1 MLKKIVIVCFG
12 FEAQHLRSQ
21 PWHMAHGL
29 ATQLSED
36 KHQVTLITDVNDIPS
51 TRYEIKKISSIFT
64 KKSPSSELIALLQAI
79 NAEMTFF
86 FIGSHELLKPG
97 RFKVPGNAYLVVSNS
112 RFSIGEI
119 ARIKFWELWGERN
132 LLLRPVVSSL
142 IPGWMLARGFAQTG
156 AKDIIYVSEGSQQRY
171 HKVGLPKGQY
181 FRPVVDQSYGSS
193 LSRNSKQDQL
203 TLCYFGPPLFLR
215 GVSES
220 IQAFEKAA
228 ARNPKIHLKLLIRLR
243 EETEYQQRYRKL
255 LEQVKS
261 STYSERIHI
270 DDRYMTPAELKAELD
285 QSDIFLLPF
294 KITVSDSPLV
304 IIESALTGK
313 PVVTLDTPGV
323 TEFVNEFGGVTCKQ
337 VDQLSGA
344 ILEACN
350 KQIKSGKI
358 DTKWLSWSASV
369 NHLMDGLLSEN
380 S

>member
-29 ATQLSED
+29 ATQLGED
-36 KHQVTLITDVNDIPS
+36 NHQVTLITDVIDVPS
-51 TRYEIKKISSIFT
+51 THYEIKKVSSLFT
-64 KKSPSSELIALLQAI
+64 KTSPSPELIALLQAI
-79 NAEMTFF
+79 NADMTFY

-97 RFKVPGNAYLVVSNS
+97 RFKVPGNAYLVISNS
-112 RFSIGEI
+112 RFSISEI

-171 HKVGLPKGQY
+171 HKVGLPRGQY
-181 FRPVVDQSYGSS
+181 FRPVVDKSYSS
-193 LSRNSKQDQL
+193 RLNNNSKADQL

-220 IQAFEKAA
+220 IQAFENAA
-228 ARNPKIHLKLLIRLR
+228 ARNPKLHLKLLIRLR
-243 EETEYQQRYRKL
+243 DESEYQQRYRKL
-255 LEQVKS
+255 LEQVKNS
-261 STYSERIHI
+261 PFSARINI
-270 DDRYMTPAELKAELD
+270 DDRYMSPAQLKAELD

-313 PVVTLDTPGV
+313 PVVSLDTPGV
-323 TEFVNEFGGVTCKQ
+323 TEFVQAFGGITCKQ
-337 VDQLSGA
+337 VEQLSDA

-350 KQIKSGKI
+350 KHTKSGKV
-358 DTKWLSWSASV
+358 DTKWLSWPASV
-369 NHLMDGLLSEN
+369 KHLMDGLLSEN

>member
-1 MLKKIVIVCFG
+1 
-12 FEAQHLRSQ
+12 
-21 PWHMAHGL
+21 
-29 ATQLSED
+29 
-36 KHQVTLITDVNDIPS
+36 
-51 TRYEIKKISSIFT
+51 
-64 KKSPSSELIALLQAI
+64 
-79 NAEMTFF
+79 
-86 FIGSHELLKPG
+86 
-97 RFKVPGNAYLVVSNS
+97 
-112 RFSIGEI
+112 
-119 ARIKFWELWGERN
+119 
-132 LLLRPVVSSL
+132 
-142 IPGWMLARGFAQTG
+142 MLARGFAQTG

-193 LSRNSKQDQL
+193 LSNNSKPDQL

-243 EETEYQQRYRKL
+243 KETEYQQRYRKL

-261 STYSERIHI
+261 SSYSERIHI

-313 PVVTLDTPGV
+313 PVVSLDTPGV
-323 TEFVNEFGGVTCKQ
+323 TEFVNEFGGVTCNQ
-337 VDQLSGA
+337 VDQLSDA

-350 KQIKSGKI
+350 KQTKSGKI